1 MPSVINLYKSVA
13 NNKKKILIAED
24 EPVLMEMYRVYFE
37 KAGFEVLNAE
47 NGQVCI
53 ELAKKEKPDILL
65 LDVLMPRLNGWDV
78 LKELKSNPET
88 KDMPILVLSNL
99 SQTQEIQKGLALGAD
114 DYIIKSDLTPKD
126 LLAKVE
132 KTILKSD
139 SNTAN

>member
-1 MPSVINLYKSVA
+1 MNK
-13 NNKKKILIAED
+13 NQKKKILIAED
-24 EPVLMEMYRVYFE
+24 EPILMEMYRVYFE

-53 ELAKKEKPDILL
+53 EIVKKDKPDILL

-78 LKELKSNPET
+78 LKELKNNPET

-99 SQTQEIQKGLALGAD
+99 SQTQEIQKGLDLGAD

-132 KTILKSD
+132 KTISKRDTDTRTISG
-139 SNTAN
+139 

>member
-1 MPSVINLYKSVA
+1 MA